1 MKRKK
6 SSKLPEEEEE
16 SKKVAKAETGDS
28 IAWKR
33 RACHVIVHEI
43 GHMFGIWHCVF
54 YECTMNGFNS
64 AYEQDRYP
72 DRQLCP
78 VCIKKLRQNIKF
90 DTTKRFENLL
100 KVSKDFGFKEEI
112 TFYTKCLA
120 ESKKRYPNM
129 KPSSSNGAG
138 NARTTPTG
146 GNLAVSSA
154 SRGNRRAIS

>member
-6 SSKLPEEEEE
+6 SKPAEETKNNTEAIEK
-16 SKKVAKAETGDS
+16 SGDS

-78 VCIKKLRQNIKF
+78 VCIKKLR
-90 DTTKRFENLL
+90 
-100 KVSKDFGFKEEI
+100 
-112 TFYTKCLA
+112 
-120 ESKKRYPNM
+120 
-129 KPSSSNGAG
+129 
-138 NARTTPTG
+138 
-146 GNLAVSSA
+146 
-154 SRGNRRAIS
+154 